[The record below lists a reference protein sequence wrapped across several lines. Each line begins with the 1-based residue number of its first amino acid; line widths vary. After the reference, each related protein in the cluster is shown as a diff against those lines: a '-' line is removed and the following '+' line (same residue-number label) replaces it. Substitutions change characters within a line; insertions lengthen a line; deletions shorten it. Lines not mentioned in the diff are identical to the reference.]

1 MEEDGGGFITEEL
14 ERVIQKQQSQSQGGV
29 EPPHNPTYTSTKYSS
44 YHHVDELRRPEHSSG
59 CRGCSSLSYSQ
70 DLFAAF
76 GVHLCRECR
85 KSEKLV
91 SKSTAK
97 QQYLLTD
104 GDLKDLGYIERKNP
118 RKNDWH
124 PMRLY
129 MESQVRDVAYT
140 KYGGQAGLEQE
151 AREKVSKKLEMR
163 LKEKERKTYEEAR
176 RSKRIKEIR
185 DALSN
190 EAEACVD
197 RLVDADAE
205 EI

>member
-1 MEEDGGGFITEEL
+1 MWAFLVHNE
-14 ERVIQKQQSQSQGGV
+14 GV
-29 EPPHNPTYTSTKYSS
+29 C
-44 YHHVDELRRPEHSSG
+44 VCVL
-59 CRGCSSLSYSQ
+59 Q
-70 DLFAAF
+70 
-76 GVHLCRECR
+76 
-85 KSEKLV
+85 
-91 SKSTAK
+91 STAK

-163 LKEKERKTYEEAR
+163 LKVGVAW
-176 RSKRIKEIR
+176 
-185 DALSN
+185 
-190 EAEACVD
+190 CV
-197 RLVDADAE
+197 VPVV
-205 EI
+205 